1 MAPAVGAGRLEEI
14 LTQLDGDPGAL
25 SAAAQRWTATTAAAA
40 SGGDLVATR
49 VTALDAAWSGA
60 GAEAVV
66 AWTAGLRGGFDQ
78 VGPATDAVAAALTA
92 AGQALAAAHT
102 AVQVIV
108 DQVAADC
115 AAVPH
120 TGEPAAVAA
129 VAAVVRTATDRAETQ
144 LSTAHEAVSR
154 ATQAIT
160 AASTATPFTALA
172 PIAQQRFEPA
182 QFTVTDWTVELPAA
196 TTGQGTQAG
205 PVSHPGGGG
214 APHGG
219 GGGSSDGGGG
229 SHGGGGGGGSPG
241 VGGGV
246 DSGGGPP
253 GGGGGS
259 AAPAQVQ
266 RWIDEAMTVLQDN
279 GVDTSKL
286 SRDDIWTM
294 IQHESGGDPHAINDW
309 DSNAAKGTPSKGIMQ
324 TIGPTFDSYK
334 VAGHGDIWN
343 PVDNI
348 VAACRYTLSRY
359 GSTSG
364 VPGIEAMR
372 GGGAYQGY

>member
-1 MAPAVGAGRLEEI
+1 MAPVIGAERLQEI
-14 LTQLDGDPGAL
+14 LTQLAGDPGAL
-25 SAAAQRWTATTAAAA
+25 STAAQQWTATTTAAG
-40 SGGDLVATR
+40 STGDLVAAK

-66 AWTAGLRGGFDQ
+66 AWTAGLRSGFDE
-78 VGPATDAVAAALTA
+78 VGPAADAVATALTS
-92 AGQALAAAHT
+92 AGEALDAAHT
-102 AVQVIV
+102 AVQALV
-108 DQVAADC
+108 DQVERDC
-115 AAVPH
+115 AAVAL
-120 TGEPAAVAA
+120 TSEPAVLAAVAA
-129 VAAVVRTATDRAETQ
+129 IVRPATDRAETR
-144 LSTAHEAVSR
+144 LATVEDALSR
-154 ATQAIT
+154 AMQVIT
-160 AASTATPFTALA
+160 SASTATPFTALA
-172 PIAQQRFEPA
+172 PIAEQRFEPA
-182 QFTVTDWTVELPAA
+182 QFAVTDWTVEVPAA
-196 TTGQGTQAG
+196 TTAQGAQVEPASAQAG
-205 PVSHPGGGG
+205 SGSTQ
-214 APHGG
+214 
-219 GGGSSDGGGG
+219 GGGSG
-229 SHGGGGGGGSPG
+229 SGGGGGGAGG
-241 VGGGV
+241 GGAGGGGAGGGGGV

-253 GGGGGS
+253 SGGGGS

-266 RWIDEAMTVLQDN
+266 RWIDEAMKVLQDN

-286 SRDDIWTM
+286 GRDDIWTM

-334 VAGHGDIWN
+334 VAGHDDVWN

>member
-1 MAPAVGAGRLEEI
+1 VAPVIGAERLQEI
-14 LTQLDGDPGAL
+14 RTQLDGDPGAL
-25 SAAAQRWTATTAAAA
+25 SAAARTWTATATGTGSA
-40 SGGDLVATR
+40 GDLVATR

-66 AWTAGLRGGFDQ
+66 AWTAGLRDGFDQ
-78 VGPATDAVAAALTA
+78 VGPGAGAVAAALTSAGA
-92 AGQALAAAHT
+92 ALDAAST
-102 AVQVIV
+102 AVRAIV
-108 DQVAADC
+108 DQVGADC
-115 AAVPH
+115 AAVAL
-120 TGEPAAVAA
+120 TSEPAVLAAVAA
-129 VAAVVRTATDRAETQ
+129 IVHAATDRAEEQ
-144 LSTAHEAVSR
+144 LSTAQDALSR
-154 ATQAIT
+154 ATRAIT
-160 AASTATPFTALA
+160 AASTDTPFTGLP
-172 PIAQQRFEPA
+172 PIAEQRFEPA
-182 QFTVTDWTVELPAA
+182 QFAVSDWTVQVPAS
-196 TTGQGTQAG
+196 TTAQGAHVEPVSAHGGASSGG
-205 PVSHPGGGG
+205 PVSGGG
-214 APHGG
+214 PV
-219 GGGSSDGGGG
+219 GGSG
-229 SHGGGGGGGSPG
+229 G

-253 GGGGGS
+253 SGGGGS

-266 RWIDEAMTVLQDN
+266 QWIDEAMKVLQDN

-309 DSNAAKGTPSKGIMQ
+309 DSNAAEGTPSKGIMQ

-359 GSTSG
+359 GSTSA

>member
-1 MAPAVGAGRLEEI
+1 MAPVIGAERLQEI

-25 SAAAQRWTATTAAAA
+25 SAAAGQWTATTTAAG
-40 SGGDLVATR
+40 STGDLVGTR

-66 AWTAGLRGGFDQ
+66 AWTAGLRGGLDQ
-78 VGPATDAVAAALTA
+78 VGPAADAVAAALTA
-92 AGQALAAAHT
+92 AGGALEAAST
-102 AVQVIV
+102 AVQAIV
-108 DQVAADC
+108 DQVSADC
-115 AAVPH
+115 AAVAL
-120 TGEPAAVAA
+120 TSEPAVLAAVAA
-129 VAAVVRTATDRAETQ
+129 IVQAATGRAEEH
-144 LSTAHEAVSR
+144 LGTAQDALSR

-160 AASTATPFTALA
+160 AASAATPFTGLP
-172 PIAQQRFEPA
+172 PIAEQRFEPA
-182 QFTVTDWTVELPAA
+182 HFAVSDWTVEVPASTSA
-196 TTGQGTQAG
+196 QGTHVE
-205 PVSHPGGGG
+205 PVSAHVEPVSAHGGGSGGNG
-214 APHGG
+214 AG
-219 GGGSSDGGGG
+219 GGGSGGG
-229 SHGGGGGGGSPG
+229 SGGG
-241 VGGGV
+241 GGGV

-253 GGGGGS
+253 SGGGGS

-266 RWIDEAMTVLQDN
+266 RWIDEAMKVLQDN

-309 DSNAAKGTPSKGIMQ
+309 DSNAAQGTPSKGIMQ

-334 VAGHGDIWN
+334 VAGHDDIWN

-364 VPGIEAMR
+364 VPGIEAIR